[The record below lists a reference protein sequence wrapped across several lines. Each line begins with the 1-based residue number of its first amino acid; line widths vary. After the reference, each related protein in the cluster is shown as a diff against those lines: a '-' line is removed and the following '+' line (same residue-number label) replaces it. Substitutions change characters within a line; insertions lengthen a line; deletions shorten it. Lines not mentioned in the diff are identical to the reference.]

1 MLRTTC
7 FGCMSLLVSTCTSL
21 TSPSGVATT
30 RADST
35 PVSPVIRFSSRFIPH
50 GSGVPVPSGKS
61 GLSCAGEGLD
71 VTWTAPPHLLLH
83 PWRPDCVPPPWPDTA
98 RDPRRPARPR
108 PSYPAGTRRPQCSPL
123 RALPDSP
130 SPLPLPAPRRVPS
143 PPPHPPPPPPP
154 LPKPPPTHPRH
165 NRPPPRGTR

>member
-35 PVSPVIRFSSRFIPH
+35 PVSPVIRFSRRFIPH

-71 VTWTAPPHLLLH
+71 VTSTAHPPRPLH
-83 PWRPDCVPPPWPDTA
+83 PWRPDCVLPPWHDTA
-98 RDPRRPARPR
+98 RDPRRPGRPH
-108 PSYPAGTRRPQCSPL
+108 PSCPACTRRHQCSPL

-130 SPLPLPAPRRVPS
+130 SPPPPPAPRRALS
-143 PPPHPPPPPPP
+143 PPP
-154 LPKPPPTHPRH
+154 
-165 NRPPPRGTR
+165 RPPRLRQSLPIPQPTRRRHSDPP